1 MSMLFSP
8 AFISGI
14 KLKNR
19 IIFPPI
25 TTNAGQSDGRVSD
38 GQIKY
43 YSQIAAGG
51 VGAVIVEPVAIS
63 PQGRLITNSL
73 GLWDDHLIP
82 GLANLAAAIKKQ
94 GAAAILQ
101 LVHAGTKGMEKV
113 NGIEPLT
120 PSGIPMAKRGRA
132 KELSKAEIQE
142 IIEQFVQAAVRAK
155 KAGFEAVELHAAHF
169 YLLSSFLSPALNKRS
184 DEYGGSTQGRVKIV
198 TDIIKGIKECLGTE
212 YPVICRINGRESLD
226 SALGK
231 GIDAA
236 ELRSIC
242 LELEKAGADALHISA
257 YTILIPALE
266 KHINIP
272 YTSMPGPR
280 DAPGCFSD
288 YAAEVKQY
296 VQVPVLTVGKIESFS
311 VAEEILTAGKADF
324 VAMGRG
330 LIADPELPHKMEKGA
345 EGGSCLYCSKCMD
358 SILKGTMS
366 CAVNTLPLG

>member
-8 AFISGI
+8 AFISRI

-25 TTNAGQSDGRVSD
+25 TTNAGHSDGQVSD

-51 VGAVIVEPVAIS
+51 VGAVIVEPVVIS

-73 GLWDDHLIP
+73 GLWDDSLIP
-82 GLANLAAAIKKQ
+82 GLANLASLIKKQ
-94 GAAAILQ
+94 GAAAFIQ
-101 LVHAGTKGMEKV
+101 LVHAGTKGAVEV

-120 PSGIPMAKRGRA
+120 PSGIPLAKQGQA
-132 KELSKAEIQE
+132 KELSKAEIQA
-142 IIEQFVQAAVRAK
+142 IIEQFVQVAVRAN
-155 KAGFEAVELHAAHF
+155 KAGFDAVELHAAHF
-169 YLLSSFLSPALNKRS
+169 YFLSSFLSPALNKRN

-198 TDIIKGIKECLGTE
+198 ADIIKGIKECLGD
-212 YPVICRINGRESLD
+212 YPVICRVNGRESLD

-257 YTILIPALE
+257 YTIPKPALE
-266 KHINIP
+266 KCVNIP
-272 YTSMPGPR
+272 YTSTPGPQN
-280 DAPGCFSD
+280 APGCFSD

-296 VQVPVLTVGKIESFS
+296 IQVPVITVGKIGSFT

-330 LIADPELPHKMEKGA
+330 LIADPELPHKMEKGT
-345 EGGSCLYCSKCMD
+345 EGGSCLYCNSCMD
-358 SILKGTMS
+358 SILKGAMR
-366 CAVNTLPLG
+366 CAVNTLSL